1 MSNLA
6 ETQVLYRERVS
17 PKWTSFI
24 PLVLIL
30 PTFWLTFVPINVL
43 LGVSIGLFL
52 TVLVAWMMLANAP
65 VITVTNAEISVGKA
79 TMPINFVGN
88 VIEIGENEAFAEKG
102 PKLDARAY
110 LALQASRTGLV
121 KIELSDPADPTP
133 YWLVS
138 TGEPEKFLDALKRA
152 KN

>member
-1 MSNLA
+1 
-6 ETQVLYRERVS
+6 
-17 PKWTSFI
+17 
-24 PLVLIL
+24 
-30 PTFWLTFVPINVL
+30 
-43 LGVSIGLFL
+43 
-52 TVLVAWMMLANAP
+52 MMLANAP